1 MDFTYQGIK
10 YYIHWWYKDYYKSA
24 FYVYYKDG
32 ELVYIDY
39 TSSTLSECV
48 ECFKK
53 VVLHKNIMYR

>member
-10 YYIHWWYKDYYKSA
+10 YYVHWWYKDYYKSA

-39 TSSTLSECV
+39 KENR
-48 ECFKK
+48 KK
-53 VVLHKNIMYR
+53 GKESKKKQG